1 MKRDE
6 ILKQLENE
14 YNNIYE
20 FTGRNG
26 DAPLNILDKFMDSY
40 NLDMEALILLE
51 AQIDEYDPQL
61 DDNVLVNLLDIY
73 KEVVNECNYEFDN

>member
-1 MKRDE
+1 
-6 ILKQLENE
+6 
-14 YNNIYE
+14 
-20 FTGRNG
+20 
-26 DAPLNILDKFMDSY
+26 
-40 NLDMEALILLE
+40 MEAVILLE

>member
-6 ILKQLENE
+6 ILKQLDKE
-14 YNNIYE
+14 YSNIYE
-20 FTGRNG
+20 FTDRNG
-26 DAPLNILDKFMDSY
+26 DAPLNILDKFISRND
-40 NLDMEALILLE
+40 LDMEALILLE

>member
-26 DAPLNILDKFMDSY
+26 DAPLNILDEFTKRND
-40 NLDMEALILLE
+40 LEMEATILLE